1 TVIAMTVEPM
11 AAPKPALKYLLL
23 PELKE
28 MTPGNPIQ
36 AYLKCFCE
44 QQSFFFDK
52 TSIDNREKWL
62 KMPLK
67 ELPLAQLHDYGGGA
81 LKQADH
87 AARLYTPDWQ
97 ILLKLKSDGFNVL
110 LNDVQQMRTLS
121 GPLIVRVRVA
131 VAEHRFDDAI
141 ISAKTTFALARHV
154 GDHPT

>member
-1 TVIAMTVEPM
+1 MRRRQLLCVLTLVWPSLALADAASKATETVIAMTVEPM

-97 ILLKLKSDGFNVL
+97 ILLK
-110 LNDVQQMRTLS
+110 
-121 GPLIVRVRVA
+121 
-131 VAEHRFDDAI
+131 
-141 ISAKTTFALARHV
+141 
-154 GDHPT
+154 